1 MIRQWMAHRELN
13 KTVLIALMLL
23 ALGSGLLPTPALAQM
38 VKTKKNIQPLNL
50 PIAPDFK
57 FTHLSI
63 EDGLSQSTVTT
74 ILQDRHGFMWF
85 GTQDGLNRY
94 DGYSFVVYRNDPN
107 DLNSLGGNQIR
118 KIVQDASGILWIGTS
133 GGGLNKYNPETDTFV
148 RFINEPENP
157 NSLKNNVIW
166 NILADETGI
175 LWLYMDD
182 GWLTKFD
189 PKTGTFTHYHSDV
202 TAPFNAEVAYY
213 ESKALYQDKNG
224 DLWLSN
230 YKGGLEKFDP
240 ITEQFTFFF
249 NDPETP
255 STISAGGVTNVYE
268 DDAGHFWICTS
279 DGGLNLMDRK
289 SGTFKHFQHDPANP
303 YSLSDNNCR
312 QILQDHMGLY
322 WVTTGRGLNLFDP
335 ETGRFS
341 RYHKDSSNPYSL
353 SDDNLSAIYEDQGG
367 VLWFGTY
374 GGLNKL
380 NLSTVQF
387 EHYRHIPENPDSL
400 STSYI
405 YSIYED
411 KDGILWV
418 GGDDGV
424 LNRFD
429 RHNNDVI
436 HYEPNADD
444 PNALNKSWSV
454 SALYEDHTG
463 TFWVG
468 TFSGGL
474 HTFDRKTGKF
484 QRYLHNPDDPDSISS
499 DIILAICEDSNG
511 NIWVG
516 TEGGGLNR
524 FDRATATFQHYL
536 PTSNDPKDKRP
547 SSVRG
552 IYEDKAGFLW
562 LTSWYE
568 GLTLFDPRT
577 EQFVNYRHDS
587 ENIESLGN
595 DLTYVVHEDQMG
607 TLWVG
612 TDSGLDRFDRITNT
626 FYHYTVQHGLPNN
639 VIYAIME
646 DTSGNLWVSTNR
658 GISKFDL
665 RTITFHNYNVF
676 DGLQSD
682 EFNQNAYFQSSS
694 GEMFFGGVNG
704 LNAFYPDQVTS
715 DPYRPPVILTD
726 LQLFNRSVSVSE
738 KSVLTKPIW
747 DTEQVTLNYDQDVFS
762 IAFAALSYAAPA
774 ENLYRYKLEGFDE
787 DWNNVDAKRRF
798 AMYTNISPGEYT
810 FRVQGSNKDGVW
822 NEEGVAIKIIITP
835 PWWDTWWFK
844 SGVLITIFTLVF
856 GIYLIRVKSLERS
869 NRELS
874 FAYEATIEG
883 WSRALD
889 LRDHETE
896 GHTQRVTE
904 MALKLADIMGLSD
917 AEKADLRRGA
927 LLHDIGKMGV
937 PDSILH
943 KPGTLTEHE
952 WQVMRQHPSYA
963 YQMLSPIAYLK
974 RALDISYC
982 HHEKWDGTGY
992 PNGLR
997 GNEIPLSAR
1006 LFAVVDV
1013 FDALTSNRP
1022 YRKAW
1027 SKEETYAFIQS
1038 QSGKHFD
1045 PQVVQALLKLREE
1058 K

>member
-13 KTVLIALMLL
+13 KTFLIALMLL
-23 ALGSGLLPTPALAQM
+23 MLGSSLLPTPALAQM
-38 VKTKKNIQPLNL
+38 VKTNQNIQPLNL

-63 EDGLSQSTVTT
+63 EDGLSQTTVTT

-189 PKTGTFTHYHSDV
+189 PKIGTFTHYHSDV

-429 RHNNDVI
+429 RHNNHVI

-499 DIILAICEDSNG
+499 DIILAICEDRNG

-963 YQMLSPIAYLK
+963 YQMLSPISYLR

-992 PNGLR
+992 PNGLK
-997 GNEIPLSAR
+997 GNEIPLAAR

-1013 FDALTSNRP
+1013 FDALTSDRP

-1027 SKEETYAFIQS
+1027 SNEETYAFIQS